1 MADHEHGSMDITS
14 QEKTFSSFM
23 SFVTKTTVVI
33 LAILVIMAIF
43 FR

>member
-1 MADHEHGSMDITS
+1 MAEHEHGSMDTEVH
-14 QEKTFSSFM
+14 EKTFADFM
-23 SFVTKTTVVI
+23 SYVTKTTIVI